1 MRIEIENCLGIERAE
16 LEVEAGEVVSV
27 IGPNAAGKTSFA
39 VAAAAVLGAEANP
52 LGVSVADVR
61 SVYLRDGASEG
72 SAALYVD
79 QSVIE
84 WNPRQADIAVG
95 GNVHLSRPE
104 CLGLVDLTARRG
116 AKERAKLLQDI
127 LLPPADTV
135 LEELRTALEER
146 LPERDVIGVVEEVSK
161 RGWES
166 AAKVYEGR
174 MQEAK
179 RSWCNVTGR
188 RQWGVKIA
196 SDWHPDGWL
205 AEWDGT
211 TVEAAEA
218 RLAEARGQRDVVL
231 RVRAVDEAV
240 LLAAEQARA
249 ALPAL
254 EAELETAR
262 QAEAEA
268 KAEGE
273 SARARHQGFEATI
286 GARTRDLAGLDA
298 QATTGSP
305 GPDVLQCP
313 HCGGAVKV
321 IGTGDIGSPSIDFE
335 LVEWVEPSQ
344 DEREAAAERLAEV
357 RKTIQGLLDEATLG
371 RDRAKEELD
380 VATGAWRIADTQ
392 LKDVVSRL
400 TQTRTAAEV
409 SGEARTELT
418 EHRREQAERA
428 VSEAEAAIGKARA
441 YREARGL
448 NETVLHYTDIVRVI
462 GPTGVRAQLL
472 EGGHR
477 RLNAGA
483 AALASAAGWP
493 AVTIG
498 DDSMVR
504 VAGRPAP
511 LCSES
516 ERWRAQAVLQVT
528 LAALTKS
535 PAVVIDRADLL
546 DPAGYAG
553 LVAMAKLAT
562 SKVPVAIILCAT
574 GEPSRGRP
582 VAAGAHSE
590 RENVMSAELDLAV
603 ESIDVGRWS
612 RCEREALHGG
622 GERAGRV
629 PVARVVAQ

>member
-16 LEVEAGEVVSV
+16 VEVEAGEVVSV

-52 LGVSVADVR
+52 LGLSVADVR
-61 SVYLRDGASEG
+61 AVYLREGASEG
-72 SAALYVD
+72 QARVDADGACNAWDPSVPSIIACGTGALP
-79 QSVIE
+79 E
-84 WNPRQADIAVG
+84 C
-95 GNVHLSRPE
+95 RPE
-104 CLGLVDLTARRG
+104 CVGLVDMTARRG

-127 LLPPADTV
+127 LLPPAETV
-135 LEELRTALEER
+135 LGELREALAER
-146 LPERDVIGVVEEVSK
+146 LPERDVIGVVDEVEK

-179 RSWCNVTGR
+179 RSWCNVTSR

-196 SDWHPDGWL
+196 ADWHPEGWL

-211 TVEAAEA
+211 TVETAEA
-218 RLAEARGQRDVVL
+218 RLADARAARDAVL
-231 RVRAVDEAV
+231 RVRAVEESV
-240 LLAAEQARA
+240 LIAAEQARA

-262 QAEAEA
+262 TAEAEA
-268 KAEGE
+268 KAAGE
-273 SARARHQGFEATI
+273 SARARHQGCEAKV
-286 GARTRDLAGLDA
+286 GDLVRRLQTLVAESYDA
-298 QATTGSP
+298 SAMP
-305 GPDVLQCP
+305 GTVSCP
-313 HCGGAVKV
+313 HCEGWLTVTPAGEVQAWVAPDKEEV
-321 IGTGDIGSPSIDFE
+321 ARKE
-335 LVEWVEPSQ
+335 VERTA
-344 DEREAAAERLAEV
+344 ERGRLAAERDTAAAE
-357 RKTIQGLLDEATLG
+357 

-380 VATGAWRIADTQ
+380 RISIIWRNADTQ
-392 LKDVVSRL
+392 LGDIVARL
-400 TQTRTAAEV
+400 VQVRTAAEV
-409 SGEARTELT
+409 SGEARTEET

-428 VSEAEAAIGKARA
+428 VAEAEAAIGKVRA

-448 NETVLHYTDIVRVI
+448 NETVLHYTEIVRVI

-483 AALASAAGWP
+483 AALASVAGWP

-574 GEPSRGRP
+574 GEPSPDAPWRQVQITGGRT
-582 VAAGAHSE
+582 A
-590 RENVMSAELDLAV
+590 
-603 ESIDVGRWS
+603 
-612 RCEREALHGG
+612 
-622 GERAGRV
+622 
-629 PVARVVAQ
+629 